1 MSDLKRFLEA
11 QEDDY
16 TYALQEVKNGC
27 KESHWMWY
35 IFPQIIGFGFS
46 YMAEHYAIQNLQEAR
61 EYLKHPVLGKRLREI
76 SKALLDLTTNDA
88 EAVFGYVDAL
98 KLRSSMTLFSFADK
112 DDLIFQEVL
121 DKFYGG
127 ERDQKTIDILAQQ
140 NQKSE

>member
-1 MSDLKRFLEA
+1 M
-11 QEDDY
+11 
-16 TYALQEVKNGC
+16 
-27 KESHWMWY
+27 
-35 IFPQIIGFGFS
+35 
-46 YMAEHYAIQNLQEAR
+46 
-61 EYLKHPVLGKRLREI
+61 
-76 SKALLDLTTNDA
+76 TTNDA

-112 DDLIFQEVL
+112 DDFIFQEVL

>member
-35 IFPQIIGFGFS
+35 IFPQIIGLGFS

-88 EAVFGYVDAL
+88 EAIFGYVDAL